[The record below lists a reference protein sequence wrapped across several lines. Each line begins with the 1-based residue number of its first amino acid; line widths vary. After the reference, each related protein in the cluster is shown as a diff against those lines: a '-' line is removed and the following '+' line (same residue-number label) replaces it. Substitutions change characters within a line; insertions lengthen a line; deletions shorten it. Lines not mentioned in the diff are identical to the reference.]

1 MNLIKKTCFFILFLM
16 VIQCIET
23 LTNSKHRRRLQRNSE
38 TPEKLTVDKVNN
50 LFACLDESTTC
61 KKVTVFKI
69 DLIANKNCYTDT
81 IAISF
86 NLTDK
91 PASGFLTE
99 DSQIVQRPIM
109 TKHCRRIKRQI
120 LFDIFDC

>member
-1 MNLIKKTCFFILFLM
+1 MNLIKKTCFFIFFLM
-16 VIQCIET
+16 VIQCIEA
-23 LTNSKHRRRLQRNSE
+23 LTNSKHRRRHQRNSE
-38 TPEKLTVDKVNN
+38 TPEKITVDKVN

-61 KKVTVFKI
+61 KKITAFKI

-86 NLTDK
+86 NFTDK

-120 LFDIFDC
+120 LFDIFAC